1 MKTTINRILG
11 TLGLEE
17 EKLCD
22 MRSRYQVLC
31 CQAADLNTEVEYT
44 ERHPQRKRKRSVD
57 NWLKSFKELQAKVR
71 RIEHD
76 IQEGTSTSCG
86 YTRSRNQLAKI
97 TREIEELMEQKKSLG
112 ELTLCKPA
120 SSSLPLVTTKLEG
133 HMFQEGLRRILSWLK
148 NDRISKI
155 GVYGVGGVG
164 KTALLMQA
172 HNDILETF
180 NNLNQGELFFK
191 KQRHVYWVTVLQEC
205 TVFRLQQKIATAV
218 GLNHLLTEDDE
229 KRRAAILSEGL
240 KDVKGIVLFLDDLWE
255 HFSLEEIGIPVGA
268 KNIKYIISARNAEVV
283 QRMEC
288 QQILKLEPLV
298 KEEAWKLF
306 KEKLGSYGKL
316 SVEAK
321 IIARKVAEECGGLPL
336 GIKIMATSM
345 TEVDDIHTW
354 RDVLADLRSSSRG
367 FPDMEIK
374 VLQVLRVSY
383 DYLKDV
389 KLQQCFL
396 SCALFPEDY
405 QISRDELIILM
416 LSMGLLE
423 GMRKRQEQIDK
434 GHAMLNKLEHMCLLE
449 SITDANQVQYV
460 KMHDLV
466 RDMAIRIAM
475 DGHQCLIE
483 ARAELR
489 KALDEEE
496 WKEELK
502 KVSLMSNCISEIPS
516 TISPKCPQ
524 LSILLLQDNPL
535 NKISDSFFN
544 HLKNLQYLNLSHT
557 NMERLPNS
565 ISGLQNLTALLLSHC
580 WRLRHIPSL
589 ALLMKLRELDLSYC
603 ESLNDLPTGMDGL
616 VNLKS
621 LKLNGIKDGFSLQGR
636 LPRIPSIQFLKL
648 DYNVKGVMGEDL
660 LQLEH
665 LEGLEGWCMPH
676 VSSFNQ
682 YVKSQHHQKLHY
694 YDLVVGSDQFIHLFH
709 EFESEKVNILE
720 RNLRIYNTEIGGT
733 MEAIVLP
740 LNMQYLQIQQCDFSS
755 ETLLDALPSLIKYC
769 PKIKSLSSFSLNH
782 LQKLEELI
790 IEECVE
796 LEELIPSSLASEIE
810 NDAKNKEDVTT
821 NKESIQGKISISV
834 PNLKVLKLLYLPKL
848 GAGAMKTTIH
858 RIFGT
863 LGQEE
868 ERLNNMRSRYQ
879 LLCSQAEYIN
889 TEVEYTELH
898 PQRKR
903 KRVVDNWMKCFK
915 ELQAKVHHVE
925 HGLQEGT
932 STSSGHMTSRNQVV
946 KLLEK
951 LKSLWNRRNPLV
963 NLHSASQQIQVCH

>member
-502 KVSLMSNCISEIPS
+502 K
-516 TISPKCPQ
+516 
-524 LSILLLQDNPL
+524 
-535 NKISDSFFN
+535 
-544 HLKNLQYLNLSHT
+544 
-557 NMERLPNS
+557 
-565 ISGLQNLTALLLSHC
+565 
-580 WRLRHIPSL
+580 
-589 ALLMKLRELDLSYC
+589 
-603 ESLNDLPTGMDGL
+603 
-616 VNLKS
+616 
-621 LKLNGIKDGFSLQGR
+621 
-636 LPRIPSIQFLKL
+636 
-648 DYNVKGVMGEDL
+648 
-660 LQLEH
+660 LEH

-755 ETLLDALPSLIKYC
+755 ETLLDALPSLYDLTRLMKIRIGRCRNLNFILPATSFSVLQYLRELILWDLPELRGIVEEGFIPSLGTFSNIKKLSIKYC

-848 GAGAMKTTIH
+848 VSICSSGLLLQCDKLTENESVCVQGCRAYSWFAMDVQFSVIGVLSLSILKTW
-858 RIFGT
+858 
-863 LGQEE
+863 LP
-868 ERLNNMRSRYQ
+868 NMRVLQLRRLPKLISICPAGYLGKGSIKRNICIPRLPVTKKRNSGLQLMRISRYQ
-879 LLCSQAEYIN
+879 
-889 TEVEYTELH
+889 
-898 PQRKR
+898 
-903 KRVVDNWMKCFK
+903 
-915 ELQAKVHHVE
+915 
-925 HGLQEGT
+925 
-932 STSSGHMTSRNQVV
+932 
-946 KLLEK
+946 
-951 LKSLWNRRNPLV
+951 
-963 NLHSASQQIQVCH
+963 